1 MNDPTH
7 IDENKF
13 DFALHEQSVV
23 SAYLK
28 VSNFWADLASANRRI
43 VEEAIKKRGISIHS
57 VQARAKDPASLGRKA
72 ATPSESD
79 PTQPKYPHP
88 LKQITDLSAIRIIT
102 FFPRTI
108 AQIDSMLREEFEIL
122 ERSDK
127 SEDLLE
133 DEKFGYQSIHYLV
146 KLNSGRAVLSE
157 YERFASAITEVQ
169 VRTILQHAWA
179 EIEHDIQYKS
189 ATTIPTDIRRRFMA
203 LAGLLEIADR
213 EFQAIQDDDRALT
226 EAAESLVNEGKLD
239 EVEVTPS
246 ALKTYLNKRLGS
258 DGRMSEYSY
267 EWTARLLKKLGF
279 KNFQQVDECIR
290 PYDDNQLNRLLDR
303 NRQGQLTRFEY
314 MLLAAMGEKYI
325 ERHHFAGQE
334 WFGKYPRGNLE
345 KINEAGIRTG
355 VFDPLFD
362 NAPTWPAPSNP
373 G

>member
-1 MNDPTH
+1 MNDLTQGDGQK
-7 IDENKF
+7 I
-13 DFALHEQSVV
+13 DFALHEHSAV

-28 VSNFWADLASANRRI
+28 VSNFWADLANANKRI
-43 VEEAIKKRGISIHS
+43 VEEAIKKRGIPVHS

-72 ATPSESD
+72 ATPSEAD
-79 PTQPKYPHP
+79 PSKPKYEQP

-108 AQIDSMLREEFEIL
+108 GQIDTVLREEFEIL

-127 SEDLLE
+127 SKDLLE
-133 DEKFGYQSIHYLV
+133 DEKFGYQSVHYLV
-146 KLNSGRAVLSE
+146 RLNRARAALSE
-157 YERFASAITEVQ
+157 YERFAGAITEVQ

-189 ATTIPTDIRRRFMA
+189 STTIPTDIRRRFMA

-226 EAAESLVNEGKLD
+226 EAAEILVREGRLGD
-239 EVEVTPS
+239 VEITPS
-246 ALKTYLNKRLGS
+246 ALKAYVDKRLGP
-258 DGRMSEYSY
+258 DGRVSEYSY
-267 EWTARLLKKLGF
+267 DWTARLLKKLGF
-279 KNFQQVDECIR
+279 KNFQQVDECIQQ
-290 PYDDNQLNRLLDR
+290 YNDDHISRLLAG

-314 MLLAAMGEKYI
+314 MLLAAMGEQYI

-334 WFGKYPRGNLE
+334 WFGDYPRKQLE
-345 KINEAGIRTG
+345 KLEQAGIQIRI
-355 VFDPLFD
+355 FDPM
-362 NAPTWPAPSNP
+362 AEEVPVIPAPSNP